1 MSDQQADIDRI
12 AECARELGKI
22 HRTFTKGA
30 DPAAGLGVSV
40 LGSEKVI
47 DALSSFGSNWKI
59 HREKLAEEVNALAGI
74 TSAAAEAYETID
86 SELAKALREVDARH
100 GGKRGRK

>member
-12 AECARELGKI
+12 AECTEELGKI
-22 HRTFTKGA
+22 HRAFTKGA

-47 DALSSFGSNWKI
+47 DALSSFGSNWRI
-59 HREKLAEEVNALAGI
+59 HREKLAEEVKTLAGI

-86 SELAKALREVDARH
+86 GELARALREVDAKH
-100 GGKRGRK
+100 SGNRGRK